1 MTNTFR
7 PCDATSQLIRG
18 EVQTGYTGRTHQCGF
33 RKPVTLGGQR
43 KSDDGAR
50 RVVGDRMHGKVRR
63 VKEGDLPGTRL
74 VFIAL
79 KQGTKSQ
86 PGRSQSIRSSVD
98 AG

>member
-1 MTNTFR
+1 MTNTVR
-7 PCDATSQLIRG
+7 PSVSTSQLIRG

-33 RKPVTLGGQR
+33 RKPVTLGGQL
-43 KSDDGAR
+43 KSDGGVR

-74 VFIAL
+74 VFNAPD
-79 KQGTKSQ
+79 KGTKSQ
-86 PGRSQSIRSSVD
+86 PGRSQSTHSSVD

>member
-1 MTNTFR
+1 MVKSR
-7 PCDATSQLIRG
+7 PDTPGEPIRVDSG
-18 EVQTGYTGRTHQCGF
+18 SPSRWVDSVKAVKG
-33 RKPVTLGGQR
+33 
-43 KSDDGAR
+43 R
-50 RVVGDRMHGKVRR
+50 RVVGDRMHGKVRH

-86 PGRSQSIRSSVD
+86 PGRSQSTRSSVD